1 MYAWLDLSRWIDLTT
16 GEIKN
21 GQTDVSR
28 EGFLEEVYRQGVDTL
43 LSNHLLRGS
52 DPSVLLNDPGLRIEL
67 SELSEK
73 KIEKTVK
80 VYSGIGAGI
89 PQDPPECWP
98 DTERLPREE
107 YPRDVFPADT
117 REQQRDQKTV
127 LLGQFK
133 PLWGKDKIGK
143 ITLYTKAMFE
153 YANRKALGFEE
164 VFWPTLA
171 REVFKAFH
179 YHMFQKEG
187 KADRYRSRIVNNKDR
202 ELVKISLAVYFE
214 FCFREIHSY
223 NEAYA
228 MKKEWESF
236 DIDGWPASGALG
248 IQKSAQSDEL
258 FRYLFWLSFFDW
270 KTAADIIRTGYYLQS
285 PEIRRK
291 LRV

>member
-1 MYAWLDLSRWIDLTT
+1 MYICFDLSRWIDITT

-43 LSNHLLRGS
+43 LRNHLLRGS
-52 DPSVLLNDPGLRIEL
+52 DPFVLLNDPGLRIEL
-67 SELSEK
+67 SEDMIK
-73 KIEKTVK
+73 KPVK

-117 REQQRDQKTV
+117 REQQQDQKTV

-133 PLWGKDKIGK
+133 PLWGTNKIGK

-214 FCFREIHSY
+214 YCFRTHHPCII
-223 NEAYA
+223 NADF
-228 MKKEWESF
+228 MIKEWESF

-270 KTAADIIRTGYYLQS
+270 KTAADIIRTGYYLS
-285 PEIRRK
+285 DPVIKSK
-291 LRV
+291 LRA